1 MEKPHLHETHP
12 DIIKR
17 LKRAA
22 GHLAGV
28 IEMIEAGRPCLELAQ
43 QLQAVE
49 AAITKAKQTL
59 IHDHLDHC
67 IESAVGAVPRDQR
80 APIDEFKQITKY
92 L

>member
-1 MEKPHLHETHP
+1 MTVHASHP

-22 GHLAGV
+22 GHLKSTIQMLEDEKA
-28 IEMIEAGRPCLELAQ
+28 CLDIAQ
-43 QLQAVE
+43 QLYAVE
-49 AAITKAKQTL
+49 KAITNAKRTL

-67 IESAVGAVPRDQR
+67 LEDALHADHGGSDTTIN
-80 APIDEFKQITKY
+80 EFKEITKY

>member
-1 MEKPHLHETHP
+1 MSKPHLHQTHP
-12 DIIKR
+12 AIVKR

-28 IEMIEAGRPCLELAQ
+28 IEMIEAGRRCLDIAQ

-49 AAITKAKQTL
+49 SAVTNAKRTL
-59 IHDHLDHC
+59 IYDHLDHC
-67 IESAVGAVPRDQR
+67 LETVIGSVPRARR
-80 APIDEFKQITKY
+80 APIDEFKQIAKY

>member
-1 MEKPHLHETHP
+1 MKKPHLHETHP

-22 GHLAGV
+22 GHLDGV
-28 IEMIEAGRPCLELAQ
+28 IEMIEAGRPCLDLAQ

-49 AAITKAKQTL
+49 SAIANAKRTL

-67 IESAVGAVPRDQR
+67 LDMAIEATPRDQR
-80 APIDEFKQITKY
+80 TAIDEFKQITKY

>member
-1 MEKPHLHETHP
+1 MTVHASHP

-22 GHLAGV
+22 GHLKSTIQMLEDEKA
-28 IEMIEAGRPCLELAQ
+28 CLDIAQ
-43 QLQAVE
+43 QHAIE
-49 AAITKAKQTL
+49 KAITNAKRTL

-67 IESAVGAVPRDQR
+67 LEDALHADHAGTETTLS
-80 APIDEFKQITKY
+80 EFKEITKY